1 MGRKERR
8 PLAVPELIVRK
19 REGEKLG
26 EQEIRDLIAGFMDG
40 SVADYQM
47 SALAMAV
54 YFQGMDFDETV
65 AMTLAMRD
73 SGKVV
78 SLEQID
84 APKVD
89 KHSTGGVGDKV
100 SICLAPIVAACGVAV
115 PMMSGRGLGH
125 TGGTLDK
132 LEAIPGFRVDLS
144 VRDFR
149 AQLRKFGCALI
160 GQTGDL
166 APADK
171 RLYALRDVTG
181 TVESIPLITSS
192 ILSKKLAEGI
202 DALVLDVKVGR
213 GAFMKTEADAK
224 ELARCLVRVGT
235 LAGKRVSALLTD
247 MNTPIGY
254 TIGNALE
261 TTEALEI
268 LHGQG
273 PDDLRELTYELA
285 AEMLRAAGVVK
296 TKSQALRRIEQ
307 EVADG
312 AALEKMREIVEAQGG
327 DPRVVDAPDQLAV
340 ARHRTTIAA
349 ATGGY
354 LTDLEPLELG
364 YASMGL
370 GAGRSRA
377 EDAVD
382 PGAGIRLHVQ
392 LGDRVRKGD
401 ALATLYTSERAR
413 LRVGTDRVTA
423 AFRIG
428 KRRPPVPDRLIE
440 TIRR

>member
-1 MGRKERR
+1 MGRKGRR

-285 AEMLRAAGVVK
+285 AEMLRVAGVVK

-340 ARHRTTIAA
+340 ARHRTTITA
-349 ATGGY
+349 ATDGY

-370 GAGRSRA
+370 GAGRNRA

-401 ALATLYTSERAR
+401 GLATLYTSERAR
-413 LRVGTDRVTA
+413 LRVGTDRVAA

-428 KRRPPVPDRLIE
+428 KRRPPVRNRLIE